1 MSPYLKLLLFITGI
15 VVIINIVVVIKKM
28 IPLIKRLNE
37 IKRLKRNFNV
47 ISVEGEIIQITPEK
61 LNRYDTKYILKLYYE
76 VGWKKVYKDFVVIN
90 KQSVRVGQKVN
101 LLCDDLDPENAMLE
115 SDCEVFGLKN
125 LVINIIFSIVYFIF
139 DAALQCAEYIF
150 D

>member
-47 ISVEGEIIQITPEK
+47 ISIENKIIQITPEK
-61 LNRYDTKYILKLYYE
+61 LNRYETKYILKIYYE
-76 VGWKKVYKDFVVIN
+76 VGWKKVYKDIVVIN
-90 KQSVRVGQKVN
+90 KQSDRLRQKVN

-125 LVINIIFSIVYFIF
+125 LVINLIFSIVYFIF

>member
-47 ISVEGEIIQITPEK
+47 IKCLRRDNTDYTRK
-61 LNRYDTKYILKLYYE
+61 
-76 VGWKKVYKDFVVIN
+76 
-90 KQSVRVGQKVN
+90 
-101 LLCDDLDPENAMLE
+101 A
-115 SDCEVFGLKN
+115 
-125 LVINIIFSIVYFIF
+125 
-139 DAALQCAEYIF
+139 
-150 D
+150 